1 MKKFLSALLAL
12 VMVFSLTA
20 VAFAADNNDDA
31 ADVDDAANGPSVTG
45 DVAPVVE
52 EVTLVIDGVEFTLTK
67 EQIAANILITS
78 HEEGEA
84 AMNKLKEELKGK
96 GLTEEEIMKYS
107 CENGLTY
114 AENLTLLNLYHVAAA
129 SDTTC
134 DYIRAHG
141 EGVLEAAM
149 EALGMT
155 EEEINEYVIAMI
167 FDVRVVVENLAKA
180 LNIDVTKIE
189 TMTVKFGTVYVN
201 ADFEVFLQR
210 DYVAVD
216 DYPDLVTDDQ
226 TVNIEKSN
234 VVFFPGIAG
243 EDEEGGFVITD
254 IDPNKNGPITL
265 YVKQPAVVEEAK

>member
-45 DVAPVVE
+45 DVAPVIE

-67 EQIAANILITS
+67 EQIAANILVTS

-84 AMNKLKEELKGK
+84 AMNKLKEELEGK
-96 GLTEEEIMKYS
+96 GLTEEEMMTYV
-107 CENGLTY
+107 CENGLTF
-114 AENLTLLNLYHVAAA
+114 AENLTLLNLYNVADA

-155 EEEINEYVIAMI
+155 EEEINEYGIAMI
-167 FDVRVVVENLAKA
+167 FDVRVMVENLAKA
-180 LNIDVTKIE
+180 LNIDITKIE
-189 TMTVKFGTVYVN
+189 TMTVKFGTIYVN
-201 ADFEVFLQR
+201 ADSKVFLQR

-234 VVFFPGIAG
+234 VEFFPGIAG